1 MKEVQENH
9 ACAIHVQKQDDMRTP
24 YEEAT
29 LESNSS
35 NNKDY
40 DGTIKKKEHVES
52 SVSMHP
58 ADAYILVTKSGHK
71 ISWKRGTIQTQQVC

>member
-1 MKEVQENH
+1 
-9 ACAIHVQKQDDMRTP
+9 MRTP

-29 LESNSS
+29 LKSNSS
-35 NNKDY
+35 NNKDD
-40 DGTIKKKEHVES
+40 DGPIKKKD
-52 SVSMHP
+52 HP